1 MSGCPEYENEIKPSI
16 GLKTNI
22 SGCPDDENEI
32 KPTIGPKANI
42 SGCPDDENGIKPRVG
57 YKIKKSIDITSLTS
71 IHYFEFDD
79 SFVDRIEAH
88 EPWELVYIDRGE
100 CNVVADDVIV
110 HLKQGE
116 MYFHKPYEKHMLQTI
131 KGVAPNI
138 FIVAFSSSSEAMK
151 YFEHRKIETSMSTK
165 QHIAAIIHEA
175 SNTFDL
181 PFNNPRM
188 RRLKLKPEDGLW
200 AGQQS
205 ILLRLELMLIEI
217 VRENHY
223 YESNRK
229 MFFPKDIIADEFV
242 LKIIAFMEKRLYGKF
257 TMDELSAELSFGK
270 TYISRC
276 FVRSCG
282 YSVIDYFTK
291 MKINEAKRLIRES
304 KYNFFE
310 ISEMLMF
317 SNSHYF
323 STLFKKHTG
332 MTPTKL
338 TFS

>member
-1 MSGCPEYENEIKPSI
+1 MYKSLNKYIVTKSIEIK
-16 GLKTNI
+16 
-22 SGCPDDENEI
+22 
-32 KPTIGPKANI
+32 
-42 SGCPDDENGIKPRVG
+42 
-57 YKIKKSIDITSLTS
+57 SLTS

-79 SFVDRIEAH
+79 SFVDHVESH

-100 CNVVADDVIV
+100 CNIVADDTTFR
-110 HLKQGE
+110 LKQGE
-116 MYFHKPYEKHMLQTI
+116 MYFHKPGERHMLQTI

-138 FIVAFSSSSEAMK
+138 FIVAFSSDSDAMK
-151 YFEHRKIETSMSTK
+151 YFENRKLEASMSTK
-165 QHIAAIIHEA
+165 QHISAIIHEA

-181 PFNNPRM
+181 PFNNPKM

-223 YESNRK
+223 YISNRK
-229 MFFPKDIIADEFV
+229 MFFPKEIIEDEFV
-242 LKIIAFMEKRLYGKF
+242 LKIIDYMEERLYGKF
-257 TMDELSAELSFGK
+257 TMDELSHELSFGK

-276 FVRSCG
+276 FVKSCG
-282 YSVIDYFTK
+282 YSIIDYFTK
-291 MKINEAKRLIRES
+291 MKVNEAKKLIREG

-323 STLFKKHTG
+323 STVFKKHTG
-332 MTPTKL
+332 MTPTQYKK
-338 TFS
+338 SCRSG